1 MTRTEIKK
9 LLLNR
14 KEITKIE
21 KKEDKGTTAIVLV
34 SLSTIIKVR

>member
-21 KKEDKGTTAIVLV
+21 KKLEDKGTTIHT
-34 SLSTIIKVR
+34 SL

>member
-21 KKEDKGTTAIVLV
+21 KKLEDKGTT
-34 SLSTIIKVR
+34 TIALGIFVNNN